1 MNFVEE
7 KCEKYSASDGNS
19 QSSVANW
26 IDCGIPERRIG
37 SSFPSISILGAAGI
51 TDLLDLEVRISSGG
65 AGADKLDTDAGN
77 GERVGDEEDDCPSS
91 VVILASESFGL
102 KEVETVE
109 LSSEGISV
117 DEGVVSDVDVV
128 AEVVDVTGMTLG
140 KGGALQ

>member
-77 GERVGDEEDDCPSS
+77 GERVGDEEVDWPSS

-102 KEVETVE
+102 KGLEIVE

-128 AEVVDVTGMTLG
+128 AGVVVVTGMTLG
-140 KGGALQ
+140 NGGALE